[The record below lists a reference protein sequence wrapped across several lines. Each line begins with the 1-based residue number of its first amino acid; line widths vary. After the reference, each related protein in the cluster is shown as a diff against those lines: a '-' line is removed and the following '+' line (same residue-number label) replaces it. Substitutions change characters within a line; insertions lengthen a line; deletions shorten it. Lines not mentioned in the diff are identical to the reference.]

1 MKSRH
6 TNIKLITEAEKDNQL
21 AFINVNTM
29 KQDQSFLTG
38 IYRKPTFS
46 CICTNYSSL
55 ISSEYKTGLV
65 TRLLERCCQIASSYE
80 IFHS

>member
-1 MKSRH
+1 MNSRH
-6 TNIKLITEAEKDNQL
+6 TNIKLTTEAEKDNQL
-21 AFINVNTM
+21 AFININTM
-29 KQDQSFLTG
+29 KQDESFLTG

-46 CICTNYSSL
+46 GTCTNYSIL

-65 TRLLERCCQIASSYE
+65 NRLLERCCQIASSYE

>member
-1 MKSRH
+1 MNSRH
-6 TNIKLITEAEKDNQL
+6 TNIKLTIEAEKDNQL
-21 AFINVNTM
+21 AFININTM
-29 KQDQSFLTG
+29 KQDESFLTG

-46 CICTNYSSL
+46 GICTNYSSL

-65 TRLLERCCQIASSYE
+65 TRLLEQCCQIASSYE